1 MAIVMRFASQGFTAA
16 KYAETVKRLGQA
28 GVGAPA
34 GRLYHVCF
42 GDEDNLRVSDIW
54 DSTESFERFGQ
65 TLKPIMDELGIDVG
79 EPEILEV
86 HNIIE
91 GVKAGTAK
99 P

>member
-1 MAIVMRFASQGFTAA
+1 MRFAPQGLTAA
-16 KYAETVKRLGQA
+16 KYAETVKRLEQA

-42 GDEDNLRVSDIW
+42 GDKDSVRVSEIW
-54 DSTESFERFGQ
+54 DSLESFERFGQ
-65 TLKPIMDELGIDVG
+65 TLRPILQELGIDAD
-79 EPEILEV
+79 EPEVLEV

>member
-1 MAIVMRFASQGFTAA
+1 MAIVLRVTPKGMTAA
-16 KYAETVKRLGQA
+16 KYAESIKRLEDA
-28 GVGAPA
+28 GAGSPA

-42 GDEDNLRVSDIW
+42 GDPDNLRISDIW
-54 DSTESFERFGQ
+54 DSRESFERFGL
-65 TLKPIMDELGIDVG
+65 TLMPILEDLGIGMG

-91 GVKAGTAK
+91 GEKASTAK